1 MHKIENTAQNH
12 RSDTEPVRPTG
23 KLARTRHKLVRAV
36 RDEIAENGGFS
47 AERVAL
53 RAGTSTPT
61 FYNHFATKD
70 DALAAAYEQMM
81 LGVVDMAQR
90 KCQIERLLDEGL
102 QVLVADW
109 VLMTGAF
116 FRENVRLSRLAQAA
130 IDRSK
135 TMRDLFRE
143 HEARTIE
150 VYRRFIELGQAACAI
165 RQGDPDAMAST
176 LTITAQS
183 WHHQL
188 VQNVEAGDEL
198 HRELT
203 GMIVAML
210 QPPAEMPNP
219 LNLKESH
226 P

>member
-1 MHKIENTAQNH
+1 MQKIDNIPQTDN
-12 RSDTEPVRPTG
+12 SVTEAVRPTG
-23 KLARTRHKLVRAV
+23 KLARTRHKLVQAV
-36 RDEIAENGGFS
+36 REEIAENGGFS

-81 LGVVDMAQR
+81 VGVVDMAQR

-135 TMRDLFRE
+135 TMRDLFRD

-165 RQGDPDAMAST
+165 RQGNPDAMASA

-188 VQNVEAGDEL
+188 VQNIEAGDEL

-210 QPPAEMPNP
+210 QPPADMPHP
-219 LNLKESH
+219 LNLEESH

>member
-1 MHKIENTAQNH
+1 MQKIVNIPQTDN
-12 RSDTEPVRPTG
+12 SDTGSERPTG
-23 KLARTRHKLVRAV
+23 KLARTRNKLVRAV
-36 RDEIAENGGFS
+36 REEIAEHGGFS

-81 LGVVDMAQR
+81 LGVVELAQR

-102 QVLVADW
+102 QTLVADW

-135 TMRDLFRE
+135 TMRDLFRD

-165 RQGDPDAMAST
+165 RQGNPDAMASV

-188 VQNVEAGDEL
+188 VQNVEAGDDL

-203 GMIVAML
+203 GMIVGML
-210 QPPAEMPNP
+210 QPSVDMPHQ
-219 LNLKESH
+219 LKLEENH
-226 P
+226 T